1 MKGWLFYPLRWL
13 NDIFNSVV
21 NTKLPAILSYQRST
35 TVSLETYPLYKSF
48 STQLTS
54 NYLLHVVCCNYL
66 LHVVCCTCCISLI
79 SSCIL
84 SQDITVPFA
93 NDCHVYAFNVF
104 FQALITCK
112 YASPIF
118 QMINCGVL
126 ATS

>member
-35 TVSLETYPLYKSF
+35 TVSLETYPLYKFF

-54 NYLLHVVCCNYL
+54 NYLLHVA
-66 LHVVCCTCCISLI
+66 ISLI

-93 NDCHVYAFNVF
+93 NECHVYAFNVF